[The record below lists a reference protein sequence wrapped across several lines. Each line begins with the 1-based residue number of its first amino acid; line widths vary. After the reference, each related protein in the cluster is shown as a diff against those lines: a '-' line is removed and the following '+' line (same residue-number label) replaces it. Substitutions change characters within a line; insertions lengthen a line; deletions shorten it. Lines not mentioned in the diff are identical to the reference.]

1 MDRWYWGWCGL
12 FVAMVALIF
21 FLPDPTAQQ
30 LSNLTNQQLLDML
43 RSPRAVEREAAAGQL
58 LARSKTIIPTL
69 SAAATTAQESEIPVI
84 MALLQELFLSSDP
97 AVAETAEV
105 TLEELGRQ
113 SNTSVADA
121 ATSVLKENLML
132 RHARAL
138 AFLRQLGGRM
148 RDSASPMES
157 PRASSPGYDQSWL
170 AQSHVFIFDKQ
181 WHGGDDG
188 LKYLLRVFPYE
199 SLSLHVTRDAPISE
213 PALQQL
219 RTRRQRVSVR
229 REDESCLGV
238 LVDDTRQPN
247 STGVRFSQ
255 VVTNSPAARAGLR
268 RGDRLVEFNGRPIG
282 TFADLQ
288 LCAVSCKPGDRV
300 ELKIDRLGLLYHVK
314 LPLGSDFGTGVCG
327 CHEDRPETPNQGAQP
342 IPENG

>member
-12 FVAMVALIF
+12 FAAMVALIF

-30 LSNLTNQQLLDML
+30 LSNLSNQQLLEML
-43 RSPRAVEREAAAGQL
+43 RSPRSVEREAAAGQL

-69 SAAATTAQESEIPVI
+69 NAAATTAQEHELPAI
-84 MALLQELFLSSDP
+84 MALLQELFLSNDP
-97 AVAETAEV
+97 VVAETAES
-105 TLEELGRQ
+105 TLEELCRQ
-113 SNTSVADA
+113 SNTAAAEA
-121 ATSVLKENLML
+121 ATGVLKENQML

-138 AFLRQLGGRM
+138 AYIRQLGGRM
-148 RDSASPMES
+148 RDNEPPAETSRGASPGFEQ
-157 PRASSPGYDQSWL
+157 AWL

-188 LKYLLRVFPYE
+188 LKYVLRVFPYE
-199 SLSLHVTRDAPISE
+199 SLALHVTQDAPISA

-238 LVDDTRQPN
+238 LVDDSRQTN
-247 STGVRFSQ
+247 TAGVRFSQ

-268 RGDRLVEFNGRPIG
+268 RGDRLVAFNGRSIG
-282 TFADLQ
+282 SFADLQ

-300 ELKIDRLGLLYHVK
+300 ELKIERLGLTYHVK

-327 CHEDRPETPNQGAQP
+327 CRENTANLPNRVVEP